1 MLEKLLRAVLLM
13 PPYLAYVILLAPRV
27 LLRRPT
33 VVSGRADFGALFTCR
48 LPDLVQTYIWMFG
61 EWEPDLTRFI
71 AGRLRDGDTFV
82 DVGANV
88 GYYSLLA
95 AECVGPSGTV
105 VAVEASPVVA
115 ADLRHHVAINQTE
128 NRIRVLNKAASAEPG
143 TLTIYAG
150 PAHNVGMT
158 TTVQS
163 HGMHAEAEIEALPLN
178 SMLSADDIAAT
189 RLIKID
195 VEGAEPDVVA
205 GMAPLIP
212 ALRPDA
218 EVVIELS
225 PKWWGDKTL
234 RPIDVLR
241 PFLDAGFHVYKMR
254 NSYTVWRY
262 LWPNDVSD
270 AVRVRRPLTKR
281 VARLD
286 LVLSRVDADSLPIDS
301 HRFVRLFG

>member
-1 MLEKLLRAVLLM
+1 VF
-13 PPYLAYVILLAPRV
+13 
-27 LLRRPT
+27 
-33 VVSGRADFGALFTCR
+33 S
-48 LPDLVQTYIWMFG
+48 

-71 AGRLRDGDTFV
+71 AGRLTDGDVFV

-95 AECVGPSGTV
+95 AECVGPRGTV

-115 ADLRHHVAINQTE
+115 ADLRHHVTVNHAE
-128 NRIRVLNKAASAEPG
+128 DRIRVENKAASAEPG
-143 TLTIYAG
+143 TLTTYAG

-163 HGMHAEAEIEALPLN
+163 QGMHAESEVEALPLD
-178 SMLSADDIAAT
+178 SMLSPDEVAAT

-205 GMAPLIP
+205 GMAPLIRS
-212 ALRPDA
+212 LRADT
-218 EVVIELS
+218 EIVIELS
-225 PKWWGDKTL
+225 PKWWSDKAL
-234 RPIDVLR
+234 RPVDVLA
-241 PFLDAGFHVYKMR
+241 PFTEAGFHVYEMR
-254 NSYTVWRY
+254 NSYSAWRY

-270 AVRVRRPLTKR
+270 AVRVKRKLTKR

-286 LVLSRVDADSLPIDS
+286 LVLSRVDAESLPIDS
-301 HRFVRLFG
+301 HRFVELFG